1 MPSVPLLQLQE
12 EEQEESDLK
21 TPGKLGPGP
30 SEEEVVVKS
39 PEGKDKTE

>member
-1 MPSVPLLQLQE
+1 MPSAPLLQLLE

-30 SEEEVVVKS
+30 GEEEEVVVKS
-39 PEGKDKTE
+39 PEGKGKN